1 MARYRSALPQLNGD
15 LFLTDGGIETTLIF
29 LEGLELP
36 DFAAFDLLKQP
47 EGETALRKYFRTYA
61 ALAKKFGTGLILE
74 AATWR
79 ANPDW
84 AARLGYSRDGL
95 TNANLRA
102 IRLLEPI
109 RDEFED
115 ARTQVVI
122 SGCVG
127 PRGDGYNPAFKMTES
142 DAESYHGEQIGTFAA
157 SAADMVTCHHHEL
170 RGGGCRC
177 RARGE
182 IRGNARGHLLHR
194 RNGWEAGYGPA
205 APDAIATVDAA
216 TSAYPAYYMINCAHP
231 THFES
236 VLTAGEP
243 WLARIRGLRTNASHK
258 SHAEL
263 NESPELDSGNPVEL
277 GPEHARLLDRLPR
290 LNVIGG
296 CCGTDH
302 RHVEQIA
309 MACSPR
315 FPVRGLSKGNESRRG
330 RPGELLTLA
339 VSAALLSALYF
350 IAANLISV
358 FLLHRFVAASRDL
371 VWMSPLS
378 YLGFFLL
385 AWVPVAAI
393 GLWLQR
399 NRALQF
405 ATLVFVALG
414 VFAVLLP
421 ITSVARYAS

>member
-1 MARYRSALPQLNGD
+1 MARYRNALPQLKGD

-29 LEGLELP
+29 LDGLDLP
-36 DFAAFDLLKQP
+36 DFAAFDLLKRP

-84 AARLGYSRDGL
+84 AARLGYKRDGL
-95 TNANLRA
+95 ANANLKA
-102 IRLLEPI
+102 IRLLERI

-115 ARTQVVI
+115 SRTQVVI

-127 PRGDGYNPAFKMTES
+127 PRGDGYNPAFQMSEAE
-142 DAESYHGEQIGTFAA
+142 AESYHGEQIGTFAD
-157 SAADMVTCHHHEL
+157 SAADMVTAITMNYVEEAV
-170 RGGGCRC
+170 GVA
-177 RARGE
+177 RA
-182 IRGNARGHLLHR
+182 AKS
-194 RNGWEAGYGPA
+194 AGMPVVISFTVETDGKLVTGQSLK
-205 APDAIATVDAA
+205 DAIATVDAA

-263 NESPELDSGNPVEL
+263 NESPALDSGNPVEL
-277 GPEHARLLDRLPR
+277 GQEHARLLDRLPQ

-309 MACSPR
+309 LACSPL
-315 FPVRGLSKGNESRRG
+315 FPAHGKSSI
-330 RPGELLTLA
+330 
-339 VSAALLSALYF
+339 SA
-350 IAANLISV
+350 
-358 FLLHRFVAASRDL
+358 
-371 VWMSPLS
+371 
-378 YLGFFLL
+378 
-385 AWVPVAAI
+385 
-393 GLWLQR
+393 
-399 NRALQF
+399 
-405 ATLVFVALG
+405 
-414 VFAVLLP
+414 
-421 ITSVARYAS
+421 